1 MTRILTTVVGSYPQ
15 PDWLIDRERL
25 GDRLP
30 PRVRAHE
37 LWRVAEPL
45 LEQAQDDATRLAVAD
60 MEQAGVDVITDGEMR
75 RESYS
80 NRFATALAGVDL
92 ETPGVALDRTGHENP
107 VPRVVGPVRRTRP
120 VEVRDV
126 EFLRSLTDRRI
137 KITVPGPFTMTQQA
151 QNDHYPDDRSLAL
164 AYAEAVN
171 EELRDLKAAGA
182 DLVQIDEPYLQA
194 RPEPAREYAVEAIN
208 RALDGIEGETVLHT
222 CFGYAH
228 IVHDRLPGYPFLD
241 ELADCSATHLSLEAA
256 QPDLDPSLLGALAGQ
271 DDRAR
276 RPRSRLARGRD
287 GRRRR
292 GPASPRA
299 RRGAAGAARRRTRLR
314 DEVSAARARA
324 PQARSDGRRRP
335 ARVGRADAV
344 TSLRIAV
351 LAPVSWRVPPR
362 HYGPW
367 EQFASLLT
375 EGLVARGVDVTL
387 FATADSITSGRLD
400 SVVARSYSEDAGV
413 DPKVVECLHIAHA
426 FERADEFDVIHN
438 SFDFLPLSYCELVDT
453 PLLTTIHG
461 FSSELILPVYQRY
474 NASGAYVAIS
484 DADRHPTLD
493 YLATIHHGIDT
504 SAFSLQSSPGG
515 YLLFFG
521 RIHPDKGTAEAID
534 VADASGLPL
543 VIAGI
548 IQDQAYFDERVAPR
562 LDGNRISFVGP
573 VRAGERSAL
582 LGGAHALLHLIGFDE
597 PFGYSVVESMA
608 CGTPVIAFR
617 RGSMGELI
625 QEGATGFLVDDLAG
639 AVAAVDR
646 AASLDRAA
654 IRADAVSRFDV
665 ARMVDDYL
673 DAYAAVVSVRH

>member
-1 MTRILTTVVGSYPQ
+1 M
-15 PDWLIDRERL
+15 
-25 GDRLP
+25 
-30 PRVRAHE
+30 
-37 LWRVAEPL
+37 
-45 LEQAQDDATRLAVAD
+45 
-60 MEQAGVDVITDGEMR
+60 DVITDGEMR

-80 NRFATALAGVDL
+80 NRFATALDGVDL
-92 ETPGVALDRTGHENP
+92 DTPGVALDRTGHENP

-120 VEVRDV
+120 VETRDV
-126 EFLRSLTDRRI
+126 EFLRSITDRRI

-151 QNDHYPDDRSLAL
+151 QNDHYADDRSLAL

-182 DLVQIDEPYLQA
+182 DVVQIDEPYLQA
-194 RPEPAREYAVEAIN
+194 RPEAAREYARRGDQPRPGRD
-208 RALDGIEGETVLHT
+208 RAARPSFTRASAT
-222 CFGYAH
+222 PH
-228 IVHDRLPGYPFLD
+228 IVHDRLPGYPFLR
-241 ELADCSATHLSLEAA
+241 ELADCSATHISLEAA
-256 QPDLDPSLLGALAGQ
+256 QPRSRPGAAARAAGQ
-271 DDRAR
+271 DDRAGSA
-276 RPRSRLARGRD
+276 RPRRGRGRDAGGRRGPHPRARSSVPPERLVAAPDCGMKYLPRERALAQARGD
-287 GRRRR
+287 GRRR
-292 GPASPRA
+292 
-299 RRGAAGAARRRTRLR
+299 AARLR
-314 DEVSAARARA
+314 
-324 PQARSDGRRRP
+324 
-335 ARVGRADAV
+335 RADAV
-344 TSLRIAV
+344 TPLRIAV

-387 FATADSITSGRLD
+387 FATADSITSGRLA

-413 DPKVVECLHIAHA
+413 EPKVVECLHIAHA

-438 SFDFLPLSYCELVDT
+438 SFDFLPLTYSELVDT
-453 PLLTTIHG
+453 PVLTTIHG

-474 NASGAYVAIS
+474 NATGAYVAIS
-484 DADRHPTLD
+484 DADRHPSLD

-504 SAFSLQSSPGG
+504 SAFSLHPSPGG

-548 IQDQAYFDERVAPR
+548 VQDQAYFDERVAPR
-562 LDGNRISFVGP
+562 LDGERISFVGP
-573 VRAGERSAL
+573 VSAGERSAL

-625 QEGATGFLVDDLAG
+625 EEGTTGFLVDDVAG

-646 AASLDRAA
+646 AASLDREA
-654 IRADAVSRFDV
+654 IRADAVARFDV